1 MKEDNDNPYNIAL
14 TQLRNAVN
22 ALELSEDMYEL
33 LSKPKK
39 KLIVSIPIKLDNGK
53 IKTFTG
59 MRIQHMDARG
69 PYKGGIRYHPQVNVD
84 EVTALSMWMTWKCA
98 ILDLPYGGAKGG
110 IQCNPKE
117 MSETELERLTRRYTL
132 MLIDD
137 IGPHKD
143 IPAPDVYT
151 TPQIMAWIQDT
162 YSQIKGERTPEVI
175 TGKPLNVGGSEG
187 RKEATARGVLICA
200 DLASQKLGFELKDSK
215 IVIQGFGNVGGN
227 IAKLIETEFGGN
239 IIAVSDSQGCIY
251 NEEGMNGLDILKHKE
266 KNGSVIRFPGSR
278 EITNDELLKLDCDI
292 LIPSALEGQIT
303 QHNAP
308 KIKAKMIVEGANG
321 PTNPEADK
329 ILHKNGIIVVP
340 DVLANAGG
348 VTVSYFEWIQN
359 LMRYTWNIEEVNSKL
374 NEKLTK
380 SFNDVYE
387 FYTSYDVDM
396 RTAAMMLGVKRVAES
411 IDVLGLWP

>member
-1 MKEDNDNPYNIAL
+1 
-14 TQLRNAVN
+14 
-22 ALELSEDMYEL
+22 MYEL

-187 RKEATARGVLICA
+187 RKEATSRGVLICA

-227 IAKLIETEFGGN
+227 VAKLIETEFGGN

-266 KNGSVIRFPGSR
+266 KNGSVIGFPGSR
-278 EITNDELLKLDCDI
+278 EITNDELLELDCDI

-303 QHNAP
+303 QHNAS
-308 KIKAKMIVEGANG
+308 KIKAKLIVEGANG
-321 PTNPEADK
+321 PTSPEADK

-359 LMRYTWNIEEVNSKL
+359 LMRYAWNIGEVNGKL

-396 RTAAMMLGVKRVAES
+396 RTAAMMLGVKRVVDS
-411 IDVLGLWP
+411 INVLGLWP

>member
-1 MKEDNDNPYNIAL
+1 MKEDIDNPYNIAL
-14 TQLRNAVN
+14 TQLRNAIN
-22 ALELSEDMYEL
+22 ALGLSEDMYEL

-132 MLIDD
+132 MLIND

-187 RKEATARGVLICA
+187 RNEATSRGVLICS

-239 IIAVSDSQGCIY
+239 IISVSDSQGCIY
-251 NEEGMNGLDILKHKE
+251 NEEGMNGLDILKHKQ
-266 KNGSVIRFPGSR
+266 KNGSVIEFPGSK
-278 EITNDELLKLDCDI
+278 EITNDELLELDCDI

-303 QHNAP
+303 QRNAS
-308 KIKAKMIVEGANG
+308 KIKAKLIVEGANG

-329 ILHKNGIIVVP
+329 ILHKNGITVVP

-359 LMRYTWNIEEVNSKL
+359 LMRYAWNIEEVNGKL
-374 NEKLTK
+374 NEKITR

-396 RTAAMMLGVKRVAES
+396 RTAAMMLGVKRVADS
-411 IDVLGLWP
+411 INVLGLWP

>member
-1 MKEDNDNPYNIAL
+1 
-14 TQLRNAVN
+14 
-22 ALELSEDMYEL
+22 
-33 LSKPKK
+33 
-39 KLIVSIPIKLDNGK
+39 
-53 IKTFTG
+53 
-59 MRIQHMDARG
+59 
-69 PYKGGIRYHPQVNVD
+69 
-84 EVTALSMWMTWKCA
+84 
-98 ILDLPYGGAKGG
+98 
-110 IQCNPKE
+110 

-187 RKEATARGVLICA
+187 RNEATSRGVLICA
-200 DLASQKLGFELKDSK
+200 DLASQKLGFKLKDSK

-227 IAKLIETEFGGN
+227 AAKLIETEFGGN

-251 NEEGMNGLDILKHKE
+251 NDEGINGLDILKHKE
-266 KNGSVIRFPGSR
+266 KNGSVIGFPGSR
-278 EITNDELLKLDCDI
+278 EITNDELLELDCDI

-308 KIKAKMIVEGANG
+308 KIKAKLIVEGANG

-359 LMRYTWNIEEVNSKL
+359 LMRYAWNVEEVNGKL

-396 RTAAMMLGVKRVAES
+396 RTAAMMLGVKRVSDS

>member
-1 MKEDNDNPYNIAL
+1 MKEDSDNPYNIAL

-308 KIKAKMIVEGANG
+308 KIKAKLIVEGANG

-329 ILHKNGIIVVP
+329 ILHKNGITVVP

>member
-1 MKEDNDNPYNIAL
+1 MKEDSDNPYNIAL

-187 RKEATARGVLICA
+187 RKEATSRGVLICA

-227 IAKLIETEFGGN
+227 VAKLIETEFGGN

-251 NEEGMNGLDILKHKE
+251 NEEGMDGLDILKHKE
-266 KNGSVIRFPGSR
+266 KNGSVIGFPGSR
-278 EITNDELLKLDCDI
+278 EITNDELLELDCDI

-303 QHNAP
+303 QHNAS
-308 KIKAKMIVEGANG
+308 KIKAKLIVEGANG
-321 PTNPEADK
+321 PTSPEADK

-359 LMRYTWNIEEVNSKL
+359 LMRYAWNIEEVNGKL

-396 RTAAMMLGVKRVAES
+396 RTAAMMLGVKRVVDS
-411 IDVLGLWP
+411 INVLGLWP

>member
-187 RKEATARGVLICA
+187 RKEATSRGVLICA

-227 IAKLIETEFGGN
+227 VAKLIETEFGGN
-239 IIAVSDSQGCIY
+239 IIAVSDSRGCIY
-251 NEEGMNGLDILKHKE
+251 NEEGMNGLDILKYKE
-266 KNGSVIRFPGSR
+266 KNGSVIGFPESR
-278 EITNDELLKLDCDI
+278 EITNEELLELDCDI

-308 KIKAKMIVEGANG
+308 KIKAKLIVEGANG

-359 LMRYTWNIEEVNSKL
+359 LMRYAWNIEEVNGKL

-396 RTAAMMLGVKRVAES
+396 RTAAMMLGVKRVTES